1 MKYSVIIPTYNRAEL
16 LKESIDSVLNQS
28 YKDFE
33 LIIIDDGSIDNTEE
47 ILRSYGSEIKYK
59 IIKNSGAE
67 KARNL
72 GAEIASGVY
81 LLFLDNDDLY
91 FPYTIEVYNII
102 IEQYN
107 DPPLVLG
114 QPLHFKDALEKTFS
128 IEEIKN
134 IEYAVYKDY
143 FSKDRPV
150 YSSSSMLAV
159 RRDVFYSVGQFRH
172 YYEKKEFFL
181 DDIDFMLRAGTICP
195 VIIIYKPLQFGY
207 RWHSENSVKNLK
219 RVLKSLS
226 YLIEE
231 EKEGK
236 FAGGKKRRRERYS
249 IIGGPMYFWIFMA
262 LRNGIIKESI
272 GLLIKAWPMIAA
284 GLIKKIVY
292 LVKPK
297 KRLNTIYLTK

>member
-1 MKYSVIIPTYNRAEL
+1 MKFSVIIPTYNRSNL
-16 LKESIDSVLNQS
+16 LKQTIDSVLQQS
-28 YKDFE
+28 YTDFE
-33 LIIIDDGSIDNTEE
+33 LIVIDDGSTDDTKTVLLN
-47 ILRSYGSEIKYK
+47 YGDA
-59 IIKNSGAE
+59 IIPVFRENSGAE
-67 KARNL
+67 KSRNA
-72 GAEIASGVY
+72 GAEIARGTY
-81 LLFLDNDDLY
+81 LVFLDNDDLF
-91 FPYTIEVYNII
+91 FPWTLKIYNELILHR
-102 IEQYN
+102 N
-107 DPPLVLG
+107 NPPFLIG
-114 QPLHFKDALEKTFS
+114 QPLHFTDTLNAEFIPDKVNR
-128 IEEIKN
+128 IKFA
-134 IEYAVYKDY
+134 EYRDY

-181 DDIDFMLRAGTICP
+181 DDIDFMLRAGTISP

-262 LRNGIIKESI
+262 LRNGIYKDSLR
-272 GLLIKAWPMIAA
+272 LLIKAWPMIAA
-284 GLIKKIVY
+284 GLIKKILY
-292 LVKPK
+292 LILPK
-297 KRLNTIYLTK
+297 KKLDIINLAK